1 MKRKKIGALALLLLI
16 LCNYTVHTFA
26 SDSIPDISNGP
37 VETELVDEN
46 NDVPDIAE
54 APEGWDGTTEA
65 DFNKDDAIPVQ
76 GLDEPSE
83 IIPYATSSG
92 TWIQASDGRWWY
104 RYDDGTYP
112 SNGWA
117 YINGYWYYFDADGW
131 MLTGW
136 LTVGGKTY
144 YLGTNGAMAIGWRQ
158 IGSYWYYFW
167 SGGSMATGWQYLAY
181 SDGNAWFYFY
191 SSGRMADSNFT
202 ESTTNSSGSTTTR
215 TFHINSNGVWLY
227 TTSVISWNRYDS
239 TKHIDYTV
247 DSAYESYVNIAV
259 GKWNAYKSGVLRNSS
274 SGIDVWIYDIY
285 DPGSGT
291 AGVASSSGT
300 LELNTAYLDDYGYNM
315 RLNTVMHELG
325 HMLGLGHNDSGDVMY
340 KNVTSNITLTTND
353 KYSYDLAYSQG

>member
-1 MKRKKIGALALLLLI
+1 MALLLLI

-83 IIPYATSSG
+83 IIPYATSNG

-181 SDGNAWFYFY
+181 SGGNAWFYFY
-191 SSGRMADSNFT
+191 SSGKMAT
-202 ESTTNSSGSTTTR
+202 GAITLPEGQHTPER
-215 TFHINSNGVWLY
+215 TGYFASNGVWQ
-227 TTSVISWNRYDS
+227 
-239 TKHIDYTV
+239 YTV
-247 DSAYESYVNIAV
+247 STLSWDLMGGDNRLSIAGNTV
-259 GKWNAYKSGVLRNSS
+259 YSDLILKAMNTWCAYKSGVIYPAINDSS
-274 SGIDVWIYDIY
+274 ADVMISDVNNANLGWRGLTDSATNTITFNRAYM
-285 DPGSGT
+285 GSST
-291 AGVASSSGT
+291 TSSKNLKT
-300 LELNTAYLDDYGYNM
+300 CL
-315 RLNTVMHELG
+315 HELG
-325 HMLGLGHNDSGDVMY
+325 HGLGLAHNDSDDVMY
-340 KNVTSNITLTTND
+340 YTESTTTALTTND
-353 KYSYDLAYSQG
+353 KKSLDASLAS